1 MNTLFIDTHSEKIL
15 LYLVLDRHIIKKE
28 ITSDKTHS
36 ENAIPL
42 LKSLL
47 DENNFKLNS
56 LNQIVV
62 INGPGSFT
70 GVRIGVTIAKTI
82 AFCLNIPIKT
92 ITSLEALGISSDAP
106 FDIVTVK
113 DSKGVYFAKK
123 GNDKFIDFSYLNN
136 SEFNGFIKGRNYKV
150 LNSDQIDI
158 IKVLEYLKNKE
169 YTNPH
174 KVNPVYIK
182 GIDALK

>member
-15 LYLVLDRHIIKKE
+15 LYLVLDKHIIKKE

-62 INGPGSFT
+62 VNGPGSFT
-70 GVRIGVTIAKTI
+70 GVRIGVTISKTI

-92 ITSLEALGISSDAP
+92 ITSLEALGVSTNEP
-106 FDIVTVK
+106 FNIVTVR

-123 GNDKFIDFSYLNN
+123 ENNKFLDFSYLNN
-136 SEFNGFIKGRNYKV
+136 SEFNEFIKGHNYKV

-158 IKVLEYLKNKE
+158 TKVLDYLKNKE
-169 YTNPH
+169 CTNPH

>member
-123 GNDKFIDFSYLNN
+123 GNDEFIDFSYLNN